1 MGAVSDGLLKSTGE
15 QWPSNYTGR
24 ELRREQERR
33 QRRAKKAHFTPWFGS
48 EGKMTPQK
56 APQLLV
62 DFERNRAGVLTDH
75 SATLLT

>member
-33 QRRAKKAHFTPWFGS
+33 QRRAKKSHFSTGA
-48 EGKMTPQK
+48 KMTTQSGRG
-56 APQLLV
+56 
-62 DFERNRAGVLTDH
+62 F
-75 SATLLT
+75 